1 MAMTREQFTKI
12 VAALNSEG
20 YGVIRLASF
29 IESKASAPVAKP
41 ATPAPGRTSDD
52 RAAYTCGVCHQP
64 GHNARHHKGESKP
77 ATTAKPA
84 ATPKAAAP
92 VAPPVSSVSLDD
104 LSFDLGDLG
113 GAPAVAPAAPKAS
126 TPKAA
131 PKAAAPAPTPA
142 PAPEP
147 EAAPAGEASDEEL
160 GSFLDDLDNLLPG

>member
-1 MAMTREQFTKI
+1 MAMTREQFNKI

-29 IESKASAPVAKP
+29 IEGKASAPVAKP
-41 ATPAPGRTSDD
+41 ATPAATTKDG
-52 RAAYTCGVCHQP
+52 RAAYTCSECGQP
-64 GHNARHHKGESKP
+64 GHNARHHKGEKSAP
-77 ATTAKPA
+77 PAKPA
-84 ATPKAAAP
+84 AAPKAAP

-131 PKAAAPAPTPA
+131 PKASAPTPA

-147 EAAPAGEASDEEL
+147 EAAPEGEASDAEL